1 MNNERDTL
9 SLRHSAFDEKRIQV
23 IVNKFWALS
32 FPNEQA
38 PKISDYD
45 SFLKTIPE
53 MDKARYIE
61 LSEKVFENHKD
72 IPLIIGGSSGT
83 SGQSKLVLEKTNTPG
98 SKPSEDDIQLI
109 TELRMA
115 GVLGPGDI
123 AANLFM
129 VGMYSI
135 LHHGFNRVIEA
146 CYASVLPLGML
157 NPEHTEMQLSFM
169 KKHKVNVLTGT
180 PGTLIQVAH
189 AVQASGVEL
198 KIERILYTGE
208 RLGGAKAK
216 ILRQVFPGVR
226 IIGFYGLSECG
237 FMAIEESNEKY
248 KVRQN
253 AFFLEINEAGRLL
266 VTCLN
271 EETPVPFLRFDT
283 GDGVSLDS
291 RGDQVIM
298 AGIDRSDSSF
308 NFVGNL
314 VDVRELRQLA
324 AAAIGESDIIIEAL
338 LNTNSQG
345 QDLLTIRVLCN
356 ELSQDDKAK
365 ISQTLLAYEEI
376 KEALDKHTGLVIV
389 QFDLPQSA
397 SLTGRNKHRQILDKR
412 V

>member
-9 SLRHSAFDEKRIQV
+9 SLRHSAFDRKRIQA

-32 FPNEQA
+32 FPSEKA
-38 PKISDYD
+38 PKISDYE
-45 SFLKTIPE
+45 SFVNLVPE
-53 MDKARYIE
+53 MGKEQYIA
-61 LSEKVFENHKD
+61 LSEKVFANHKD
-72 IPLIIGGSSGT
+72 VPLIIGGSSGT
-83 SGQSKLVLEKTNTPG
+83 SGQSKLVIEKTNTPG
-98 SKPSEDDIQLI
+98 SKPSEDDVQLI

-135 LHHGFNRVIEA
+135 LHHGFNRIIEA

-157 NPEHTEMQLSFM
+157 NPEQTDTQLAFM

-189 AVQASGVEL
+189 AVQASGVDL

-208 RLGGAKAK
+208 RLGEAKAK
-216 ILRQVFPGVR
+216 VLRAVFPGVR

-237 FMAIEESNEKY
+237 FMAIEEQGEKY

-253 AFFLEINEAGRLL
+253 AYFLEINDAGRLL

-271 EETPVPFLRFDT
+271 DELPMPFLRFDT
-283 GDGVSLDS
+283 GDAVSLTA

-298 AGIDRSDSSF
+298 AGIDRSDTSF

-314 VDVRELRQLA
+314 VDVRELRQIA

-338 LNTNSQG
+338 LDTNQQG
-345 QDLLTIRVLCN
+345 QDLLTIRVLSHM
-356 ELSQDDKAK
+356 LSKEDEVVIADA
-365 ISQTLLAYEEI
+365 LLSYEEV
-376 KEALDKHTGLVIV
+376 KEALDKNTGIV
-389 QFDLPQSA
+389 TVEFDTPQSA
-397 SLTGRNKHRQILDKR
+397 TLTGRNKHRQILDKR
-412 V
+412 A